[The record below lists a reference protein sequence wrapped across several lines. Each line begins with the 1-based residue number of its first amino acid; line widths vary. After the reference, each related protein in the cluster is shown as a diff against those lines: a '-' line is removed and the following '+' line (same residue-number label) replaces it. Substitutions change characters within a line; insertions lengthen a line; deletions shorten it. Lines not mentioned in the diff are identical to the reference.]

1 MLEAAIIG
9 RWRSTPGVFSMRR
22 RILLLRRF
30 NWRWTLAFTRKPPGG
45 ERSRGV
51 KYLDYS
57 LKPGG
62 FRVSGPR
69 PASDYAWLRVSLPP
83 RGAGRVQQQQARHAR
98 LRILAELLAGKLRP
112 LGRGGNADGDLA
124 PRLGVAREKAL
135 KESRLAGWPV
145 FSR

>member
-9 RWRSTPGVFSMRR
+9 LGRSTPGLFSIRR

-30 NWRWTLAFTRKPPGG
+30 NWRWTLAFTRRPPGG

-62 FRVSGPR
+62 FRASRPR
-69 PASDYAWLRVSLPP
+69 SASDYAWLRTSGSFASPVAIKRPRPSADRPP
-83 RGAGRVQQQQARHAR
+83 RARSGA
-98 LRILAELLAGKLRP
+98 
-112 LGRGGNADGDLA
+112 AD
-124 PRLGVAREKAL
+124 PVA
-135 KESRLAGWPV
+135 
-145 FSR
+145 

>member
-9 RWRSTPGVFSMRR
+9 WWRSTPGLFSIRR
-22 RILLLRRF
+22 RMRLLRRF

-69 PASDYAWLRVSLPP
+69 PASDYAWLRTSSTAAAKIGLFWYN
-83 RGAGRVQQQQARHAR
+83 RRVAITAY
-98 LRILAELLAGKLRP
+98 ENRP
-112 LGRGGNADGDLA
+112 IR
-124 PRLGVAREKAL
+124 R
-135 KESRLAGWPV
+135 S
-145 FSR
+145 